1 MTSWLAG
8 LYKWEHI
15 GCTCAHI
22 KSQPTIRDLTST
34 FILARMSPRSTESA
48 QHTIPWMHGTLGPCG
63 TKPTVL
69 AILLVLLRQPAP
81 VHGPVSMCTHTQP
94 TAYSWSWASHMRL
107 RARTHAC
114 LQSSEILESYLHH
127 SLASKHNQKLLK
139 RPNNQKTAA
148 PKACLNYTLSNF
160 HGIHRPAQM

>member
-1 MTSWLAG
+1 MGA
-8 LYKWEHI
+8 YI
-15 GCTCAHI
+15 GCTWHARCICAHI
-22 KSQPTIRDLTST
+22 KSQPTIRDPTST
-34 FILARMSPRSTESA
+34 FLQECHHSPESTH
-48 QHTIPWMHGTLGPCG
+48 HTIPWMHGTLGPCG

-94 TAYSWSWASHMRL
+94 TAYSWSL